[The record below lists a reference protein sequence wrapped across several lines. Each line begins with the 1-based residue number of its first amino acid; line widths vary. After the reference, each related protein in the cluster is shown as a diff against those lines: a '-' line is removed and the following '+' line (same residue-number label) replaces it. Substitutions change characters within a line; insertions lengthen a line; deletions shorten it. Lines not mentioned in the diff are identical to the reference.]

1 MTEPTFPMHMLTTM
15 FVAFFFTTL
24 LLTQEAVR
32 EKEWKAY
39 YFVLI
44 AVTGTVTLGLLTGI
58 ATKTLGYNFF

>member
-32 EKEWKAY
+32 EKEWRAY
-39 YFVLI
+39 YVVLI

-58 ATKTLGYNFF
+58 ITKALGYNFF